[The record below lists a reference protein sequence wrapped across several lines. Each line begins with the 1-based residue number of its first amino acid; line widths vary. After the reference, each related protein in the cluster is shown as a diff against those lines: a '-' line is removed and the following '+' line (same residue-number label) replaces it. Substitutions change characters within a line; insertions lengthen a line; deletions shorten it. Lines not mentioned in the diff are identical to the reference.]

1 MYHTIG
7 SMNATLK
14 NMLSMSRTLISSI
27 EKNLQEFGREH
38 SALMPDYISDHRRP
52 NSSSALA
59 TMGTNTSNLPPSGED
74 NYFEE
79 EEEERSFDPRDYAFN
94 QSLRVDTTNT
104 TAPAPA
110 RGSPGRRSP
119 NRNRNVMRLNQQQG
133 LSANSW
139 PTKRCVLHS
148 MESIICGELFVVDYV
163 WVPEKKNTELI
174 AKNYVNK

>member
-1 MYHTIG
+1 
-7 SMNATLK
+7 MNATLK

-27 EKNLQEFGREH
+27 EKNLQDFGREH
-38 SALMPDYISDHRRP
+38 STLMPDYISDHRRP
-52 NSSSALA
+52 NSGSALA
-59 TMGTNTSNLPPSGED
+59 TMGTNASNLTASGED

-94 QSLRVDTTNT
+94 QSLRVDT
-104 TAPAPA
+104 ASPAPTKSA
-110 RGSPGRRSP
+110 SGRRSP
-119 NRNRNVMRLNQQQG
+119 NRNRNVMRINQQQG

-148 MESIICGELFVVDYV
+148 MESIICGELFVIDYV

-174 AKNYVNK
+174 AKNYVDK